1 MRLMLATGTVSRMK
15 SKLSLSN
22 SDALTAFVALARNSV
37 WPSAAARTSASVAIL
52 LAAPGRLS
60 TMNCWPSRS
69 DSHCPIRRAMMSI
82 WPPAGKPTRIRTGRD
97 G

>member
-1 MRLMLATGTVSRMK
+1 MLATGTVSRMK

-60 TMNCWPSRS
+60 T
-69 DSHCPIRRAMMSI
+69 
-82 WPPAGKPTRIRTGRD
+82 
-97 G
+97 